1 MEQVG
6 TLAFQVAMGIG
17 LAACAG
23 LRAFLPLLVV
33 SVAGKLGWVPLSD
46 RFEWLATWPAVV
58 VFGVAVV
65 AELLSDK
72 IPLIDN
78 LLDTL
83 QVWVKP
89 IAGALLAIAVLT
101 ELEPLPATALGIM
114 AGASSAGL
122 VHVVKAKVRLLS
134 SALTTGLGNP
144 ILSVIEDAVA
154 LVGSVLSIVVPFLI
168 VALVALA
175 LLGVVFAVRRFTPRT
190 TPPGAP

>member
-46 RFEWLATWPAVV
+46 RFEWLASWPAVV

-72 IPLIDN
+72 IPLVDN

-89 IAGALLAIAVLT
+89 VAGALLAAAVLT
-101 ELEPLPATALGIM
+101 ELDPLPATALGIM
-114 AGASSAGL
+114 AGASSAGI
-122 VHVVKAKVRLLS
+122 VHIVKAKVRLLS

-154 LVGSVLSIVVPFLI
+154 LVGSILSVIVPFLI
-168 VALVALA
+168 VVLLGLA
-175 LLGVVFAVRRFTPRT
+175 VLGVVFAVRRFTPRAT
-190 TPPGAP
+190 RP

>member
-17 LAACAG
+17 LAASAG

-46 RFEWLATWPAVV
+46 RFEWLATWPAEV

-65 AELLSDK
+65 TELLSDK

-89 IAGALLAIAVLT
+89 VAGALLAIAVLT
-101 ELEPLPATALGIM
+101 ELEPLPAAALGIM
-114 AGASSAGL
+114 AGASSAGI

-144 ILSVIEDAVA
+144 ILSLVEDAVA
-154 LVGSVLSIVVPFLI
+154 LIGSILSVIVPFVMVIL
-168 VALVALA
+168 LALA
-175 LLGVVFAVRRFTPRT
+175 VLGVVVAIRRFAPRT
-190 TPPGAP
+190 TRP

>member
-33 SVAGKLGWVPLSD
+33 SIAGKLGWVPLSD
-46 RFEWLATWPAVV
+46 RFEWLGTWPAVV

-65 AELLSDK
+65 TELLSDK

-89 IAGALLAIAVLT
+89 IAGALLAVAVLT

-114 AGASSAGL
+114 AGASSAGI

-144 ILSVIEDAVA
+144 VLSLIEDIVA
-154 LVGSVLSIVVPFLI
+154 LVGSILSMVVPFL
-168 VALVALA
+168 LVAVLA
-175 LLGVVFAVRRFTPRT
+175 LAIVGVVFAVRRFTPRSKR
-190 TPPGAP
+190 A

>member
-6 TLAFQVAMGIG
+6 ALAFQVAMGIG
-17 LAACAG
+17 LAASAG

-65 AELLSDK
+65 TELLSDK

-89 IAGALLAIAVLT
+89 IAGALLATAVLT
-101 ELEPLPATALGIM
+101 ELDPLPATALGIM
-114 AGASSAGL
+114 AGASAAGG
-122 VHVVKAKVRLLS
+122 VHLVKAKARLLS

-144 ILSVIEDAVA
+144 ILSLVEDVVA
-154 LVGSVLSIVVPFLI
+154 LVGSILSVIVPFLI
-168 VALVALA
+168 VILLA
-175 LLGVVFAVRRFTPRT
+175 FAILAVVLAVRRLTPRT
-190 TPPGAP
+190 TRP

>member
-1 MEQVG
+1 VTVEQVG

-46 RFEWLATWPAVV
+46 RFEWLASWPAIV

-65 AELLSDK
+65 TELLSDK

-78 LLDTL
+78 LLDTV

-89 IAGALLAIAVLT
+89 IAGALLAVAVLT

-114 AGASSAGL
+114 AGASSAGI
-122 VHVVKAKVRLLS
+122 VHIVKAKVRLLS

-154 LVGSVLSIVVPFLI
+154 LVGSILSVVVPFLI
-168 VALVALA
+168 VALLALA
-175 LLGVVFAVRRFTPRT
+175 IVGVVFAVRRFTPRT
-190 TPPGAP
+190 TRS